1 MKSHPFF
8 RAAWSVTN
16 LLLAAS
22 LVALIYGAAWEY
34 STRRYLKGF
43 ADAVVPITAAPEQKI
58 EAILEWMRSGP
69 RRASIANRNAVDGRD
84 PQTTLNYRQ
93 LLSVCGTAT
102 NAFINLAIS
111 SDLRVRR
118 LLLLTPS
125 QTTKHVVAEV
135 LVDGRWVIV
144 DPAFRVAFR
153 DSNGRLLTR
162 QDLRVPA
169 VLAQATQNIPNYS
182 AEYTYENFA
191 HVRLKRIPLAG
202 GTIRKVLDFTYPNWE
217 ETIHWSLL
225 LERASYALLISS
237 AGIFSFLVLLRAIL
251 SWYGDKKL
259 GVRRVHLR
267 EQLARAGI
275 ALLSSPR

>member
-1 MKSHPFF
+1 MKSRPFF
-8 RAAWSVTN
+8 RAAWSATN

-22 LVALIYGAAWEY
+22 LVALISGAAWEY

-43 ADAVVPITAAPEQKI
+43 ADAVVPITAPPEQKI

-69 RRASIANRNAVDGRD
+69 RRASIANPNTLDGRD

-125 QTTKHVVAEV
+125 QTTRHVVAEV

-144 DPAFRVAFR
+144 DPACRVAFR
-153 DSNGRLLTR
+153 DPNGRLLTR

-169 VLAQATQNIPNYS
+169 VGVHTAQNIP
-182 AEYTYENFA
+182 T
-191 HVRLKRIPLAG
+191 H
-202 GTIRKVLDFTYPNWE
+202 
-217 ETIHWSLL
+217 
-225 LERASYALLISS
+225 
-237 AGIFSFLVLLRAIL
+237 
-251 SWYGDKKL
+251 
-259 GVRRVHLR
+259 
-267 EQLARAGI
+267 
-275 ALLSSPR
+275 SPAKT